1 MFVIFLRIRFVH
13 KTMEKKTYQNID
25 QYIADYSPEVA
36 EILTQIR
43 SCIKETAPGAQE
55 TISYNMPA
63 FKQGKVL
70 VYFAAFKNHIGFY
83 ALPSGNMA
91 FQQELSKYKVGK
103 GSIQFPL
110 SQPMPFELIKLM
122 VAFRVEE
129 VENGAKK

>member
-1 MFVIFLRIRFVH
+1 MFAIFLRIRFLH
-13 KTMEKKTYQNID
+13 KIMEKKTYQNID
-25 QYIADYSPEVA
+25 QYIADYSDEVG
-36 EILTQIR
+36 EILNQIR
-43 SCIKETAPGAQE
+43 SCIKEVAPEAQE
-55 TISYNMPA
+55 VISYNMPA

-83 ALPSGNMA
+83 ALPSGNVA

-110 SQPMPFELIKLM
+110 NQPIPFELIKQM
-122 VAFRVEE
+122 VAFRLEE

>member
-1 MFVIFLRIRFVH
+1 MFAIFLRIRFVH
-13 KTMEKKTYQNID
+13 KIMEKKTYQNID
-25 QYIADYSPEVA
+25 QYIADYSPEVG
-36 EILTQIR
+36 EILNQIR
-43 SCIKETAPGAQE
+43 SCIKEAAPEAQE
-55 TISYNMPA
+55 AISYNMPA

-83 ALPSGNMA
+83 ALPSGNVA

-129 VENGAKK
+129 VENGTKK

>member
-1 MFVIFLRIRFVH
+1 
-13 KTMEKKTYQNID
+13 MEKKTYQNID
-25 QYIADYSPEVA
+25 QYIADFNEEVGG
-36 EILTQIR
+36 ILNQIR
-43 SCIKETAPGAQE
+43 SCIKQAAPEAQE
-55 TISYNMPA
+55 VISYNMPA

-91 FQQELSKYKVGK
+91 FKESLSKYKVGK

-110 SQPMPFELIKLM
+110 NQPMPFELIKLM

-129 VENGAKK
+129 VENGANK

>member
-1 MFVIFLRIRFVH
+1 MKH
-13 KTMEKKTYQNID
+13 KIMEKKTYQNID
-25 QYIADYSPEVA
+25 QYIADYSPEVG
-36 EILTQIR
+36 EILNQIR
-43 SCIKETAPGAQE
+43 SCIKEAAPEAQE
-55 TISYNMPA
+55 VISYNMPA

-70 VYFAAFKNHIGFY
+70 VYFAAYKNHIGFY

-110 SQPMPFELIKLM
+110 NEPMPFELIKLM